1 MLKQGEDKKSNVNDL
16 LDLLARGQDLLE
28 RAQQTLVH
36 AERVHAEVS
45 AKPPPAPPPAPAP
58 YSADEFTFPWP
69 PPPDDL
75 ERGLGGDE
83 CRA

>member
-1 MLKQGEDKKSNVNDL
+1 MLQKREDKKSSVKDL

-28 RAQQTLVH
+28 RAQQTLDH

-45 AKPPPAPPPAPAP
+45 AKPPPPPPPAPQ
-58 YSADEFTFPWP
+58 SADVFTFPWP